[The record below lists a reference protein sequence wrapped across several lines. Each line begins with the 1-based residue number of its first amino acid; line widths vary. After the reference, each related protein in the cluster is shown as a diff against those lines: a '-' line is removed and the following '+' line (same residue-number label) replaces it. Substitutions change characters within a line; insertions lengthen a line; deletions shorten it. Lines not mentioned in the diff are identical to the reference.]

1 MKTEKKLKKIFSDV
15 FKVNIDEINSD
26 TSPNNCSTW
35 DSFNMM
41 KLIIVIEKEF
51 DITLDNNDV
60 IKLSDFKSCFQ
71 LIKNKLVL

>member
-26 TSPNNCSTW
+26 TSPNNCSAW

-51 DITLDNNDV
+51 DISISIDEVVQINDFSNLLELV
-60 IKLSDFKSCFQ
+60 QQKIKE
-71 LIKNKLVL
+71 